1 MPTTLAAEIGRD
13 LGSSASR
20 RLRSTGAVPGVVYG
34 MGSEP
39 VSVAVA
45 WSELRAILASE
56 GTNALINLEYNGAK
70 QLTLVK
76 ELQRHPVRRD
86 VIHVDFLIVD
96 PNKPIHV
103 EVPIQLEGESEHV
116 KAEGGVIE
124 QILFTLPVMARPDAI
139 PQSLAVSVE
148 EMTLA
153 DPVRVEEIELPEGVT
168 TEVEESA
175 VVATA
180 QISRAA
186 LAVEEADAEL
196 AAELLEGEEIEG
208 EEVEGEE
215 GEEVEGAEAE
225 GEDTAEASSED
236 ADE

>member
-1 MPTTLAAEIGRD
+1 MPTTLAAETDRE

-20 RLRSTGAVPGVVYG
+20 RLRRTGAVPGVVYG

-45 WSELRAILASE
+45 WTDLRTILVSE
-56 GTNALINLEYNGAK
+56 GTNALINLQYNGEK

-76 ELQRHPVRRD
+76 ELQRHPVGRD
-86 VIHVDFLIVD
+86 VVHVDFLIVD
-96 PNKPIHV
+96 PDKPIAV
-103 EVPIQLEGESEHV
+103 GVPVHLEGESESV
-116 KAEGGVIE
+116 KAEGGVVE
-124 QILFTLPVMARPDAI
+124 QILFTLAVMARPDSI
-139 PQSLAVSVE
+139 PQELTLNIE
-148 EMTLA
+148 EMTLG
-153 DPVRVEEIELPEGVT
+153 DPVRVSEIVLPEGVT
-168 TEVEESA
+168 TEVELSS

-196 AAELLEGEEIEG
+196 AAELAEGEEIEGEEIEG

-215 GEEVEGAEAE
+215 VE
-225 GEDTAEASSED
+225 GEDDAEASADD
-236 ADE
+236 ADEQ